1 MTMSRREI
9 LAAAAAGAAAVAAA
23 PFALQRRG
31 DGHLTARLHP
41 PAQTVAPGEQALGLG
56 ADRDG
61 LLLVPKGYGAA
72 TPAPLLLLLHGA
84 GGSGR
89 RVSSLF
95 ATALDLGFVV
105 LAPDSRDRTWDAI
118 RGGFGPDIDFL
129 NRALNHT
136 FDRCA
141 VDRRRVAIGGFSD
154 GATYALSVGVASG
167 DLFTHIVA
175 CSPGF
180 IVSSTTRG
188 RPAIYVSHGKDDQ
201 ILPIHSTSR
210 RLVPELERAGYRL
223 KYHEFDGP
231 HAVPPAIA
239 AEALKWVLA

>member
-1 MTMSRREI
+1 MTISRREF
-9 LAAAAAGAAAVAAA
+9 LAATAALPVA
-23 PFALQRRG
+23 LVQRRG
-31 DGHLTARLHP
+31 NGHLTARLRP
-41 PAQTVAPGEQALGLG
+41 PSHSIAPGEHALGLG
-56 ADRDG
+56 PDRDG
-61 LLLVPKGYGAA
+61 LLIVPRTYKTGA
-72 TPAPLLLLLHGA
+72 PAPLIVLLHGA

-95 ATALDLGFVV
+95 SAALDLGFIV

-118 RGGFGPDIDFL
+118 RGNFGPDIDFL

-141 VDRRRVAIGGFSD
+141 IDQRHVVVGGFSD
-154 GATYALSVGVASG
+154 GATYALSVGLASG

-180 IVSSTTRG
+180 LVASTSRG
-188 RPAIYVSHGKDDQ
+188 RPKIYISHGNGDQ
-201 ILPIHSTSR
+201 ILPIGSTSR
-210 RLVPELERAGYRL
+210 RLVPELQNAGYPV

-239 AEALKWVLA
+239 SEALKWVLA